1 MRINTPWICV
11 HMEKLQNNNNPSAV
25 WPHSGNVALS
35 AAWKQINGVHLRG
48 GKASLKCIETAC
60 LTDRIGYR
68 HTVRGGCGKA
78 NGEPVSRWD
87 SRCLLSILV
96 LKALSKRKQ
105 EADLCTYSWVL
116 RASQQRPLMDCVGTY
131 WLLRQR
137 WTDCLSHSND
147 VIVHHATLNEEIKL
161 RLILRIWFI
170 S

>member
-1 MRINTPWICV
+1 MKINRPWICV

-68 HTVRGGCGKA
+68 HTVRGGCRKA
-78 NGEPVSRWD
+78 NAEPVSRWD

-96 LKALSKRKQ
+96 LKVLSKRKQ
-105 EADLCTYSWVL
+105 EADFVRTAEFYVRPNSALLWIVL
-116 RASQQRPLMDCVGTY
+116 EY
-131 WLLRQR
+131 
-137 WTDCLSHSND
+137 TDCCASVELHVNHTQIIFNFNS
-147 VIVHHATLNEEIKL
+147 VIVI
-161 RLILRIWFI
+161 IL
-170 S
+170 